1 MLKIYFNIPHVKLQ
15 FATKFEMNLTNS
27 SYFSELPKGW
37 YYVIKQWQCS
47 PKAQSVSKVKGK
59 DIDDCAL
66 IIGCCL
72 EATIPFF
79 HKASINFLPM
89 LSTSPF

>member
-72 EATIPFF
+72 EATITLN